1 MNLAAKSAYTDL
13 SMHVKEQ
20 SIGVLEQEKVLA
32 FNEYERQEFNT
43 SERMATGEAM
53 ATGEQYQKEHTESY
67 MDSVRKSNKFMQGG
81 DDRPQPEDQEL

>member
-32 FNEYERQEFNT
+32 FNEYER
-43 SERMATGEAM
+43 
-53 ATGEQYQKEHTESY
+53 
-67 MDSVRKSNKFMQGG
+67 
-81 DDRPQPEDQEL
+81 